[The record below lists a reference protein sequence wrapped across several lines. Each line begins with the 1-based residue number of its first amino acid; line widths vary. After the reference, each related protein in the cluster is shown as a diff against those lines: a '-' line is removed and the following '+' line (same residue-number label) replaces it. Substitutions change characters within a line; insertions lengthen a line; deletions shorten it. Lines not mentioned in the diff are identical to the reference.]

1 MAGGLAY
8 ALLTG
13 GGHSFTDQQCLDCH
27 VTTPIKGKRETLT
40 MRAPVRDL
48 CIRCHKRY
56 LENALTHPVEMVPS
70 SATVPAD
77 MPLSW
82 DGKMTCSTCHDIH
95 ASPPGVSSST
105 RAYLRRNAVGAEL
118 CSACHGNTAAGS
130 VRNKHSA
137 GLSVAHMKYTPSADR
152 SADRIDKLSHMCLTC
167 HDGSLG
173 TEANSQ
179 ISAGSWKHGSSFSR
193 HDPQGSHPIGMKY
206 RAAQR
211 RGGFRPAG
219 LLNHAIRL
227 IDGKVGCP
235 SCHDP
240 YSREP
245 YLLVVSNAT
254 LCTECHIK

>member
-8 ALLTG
+8 ALLTS

-27 VTTPIKGKRETLT
+27 VTTPIKGKRETLA

-48 CIRCHKRY
+48 CIRCHKSY
-56 LENALTHPVEMVPS
+56 LDNALTHPVGMVPS
-70 SATVPAD
+70 NATVPAD

-105 RAYLRRNAVGAEL
+105 RAYLRRNAIGAEL
-118 CSACHGNTAAGS
+118 CFACHGKTAGS
-130 VRNKHSA
+130 GGNKHTA
-137 GLSVAHMKYTPSADR
+137 GMTVAHMKFTPSVDK
-152 SADRIDKLSHMCLTC
+152 SAERIDKVSQMCLGC

-179 ISAGSWKHGSSFSR
+179 ISAGSWKHGSSFSPL
-193 HDPQGSHPIGMKY
+193 DPQGSHPIGMKY
-206 RAAQR
+206 RAAER
-211 RGGFRPAG
+211 RGGFRSAG
-219 LLNHAIRL
+219 SLNKAIRL
-227 IDGKVGCP
+227 VGGKVGCS

-240 YSREP
+240 FSRLP
-245 YLLVVSNAT
+245 FLLVVSNAT
-254 LCTECHIK
+254 LCTECHNK